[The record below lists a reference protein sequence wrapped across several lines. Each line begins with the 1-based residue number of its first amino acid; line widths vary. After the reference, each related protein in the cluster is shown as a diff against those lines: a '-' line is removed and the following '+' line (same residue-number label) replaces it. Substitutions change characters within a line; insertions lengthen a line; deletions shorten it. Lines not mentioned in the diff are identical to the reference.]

1 MMMISTKSKLR
12 NIFLLLAIANVNFCV
27 KGHPMNSAKLAEEVK
42 DGLNA
47 AHGDSLS
54 NNLGTVPDVPHQ
66 IPNDKSGTPA
76 IEDPKD
82 MKGFNKALKSTPES
96 EKLGTSSVEGIPQPE
111 FDRGFLRPFGAKMKF
126 LKPDQVQ
133 KLSTDDLITYMAEKD
148 KNVRDLAIKLR
159 DAKQDSTKN
168 GTPEIKQTYDKAYE
182 KTKAAAEKLVSEES
196 LTRDALLKLTEEQ
209 YVEKAALFDKDVYR
223 NNLKRQTYEKLL
235 RSETDVLYREVA
247 RIFIAREGE
256 PALNAKIERLALTL
270 ENNADTRSKPID
282 YLAIAADFLKNQANL
297 HADDPELNLYK
308 AEIKARE
315 IKANRAMKEALKG
328 ADKLFKRNKILK
340 SPDMRYKSAGFQ
352 AFIDKMMAWLS
363 KIMPTKSYIKSLAK
377 P

>member
-1 MMMISTKSKLR
+1 S
-12 NIFLLLAIANVNFCV
+12 
-27 KGHPMNSAKLAEEVK
+27 
-42 DGLNA
+42 NA
-47 AHGDSLS
+47 
-54 NNLGTVPDVPHQ
+54 
-66 IPNDKSGTPA
+66 
-76 IEDPKD
+76 
-82 MKGFNKALKSTPES
+82 
-96 EKLGTSSVEGIPQPE
+96 VEGIPQPE

-256 PALNAKIERLALTL
+256 PALTAKIERLALTL

-315 IKANRAMKEALKG
+315 IEANRAMKEALKG

-340 SPDMRYKSAGFQ
+340 SPDM
-352 AFIDKMMAWLS
+352 
-363 KIMPTKSYIKSLAK
+363 
-377 P
+377 

>member
-1 MMMISTKSKLR
+1 S
-12 NIFLLLAIANVNFCV
+12 
-27 KGHPMNSAKLAEEVK
+27 
-42 DGLNA
+42 NA
-47 AHGDSLS
+47 
-54 NNLGTVPDVPHQ
+54 
-66 IPNDKSGTPA
+66 
-76 IEDPKD
+76 
-82 MKGFNKALKSTPES
+82 
-96 EKLGTSSVEGIPQPE
+96 QPE

-168 GTPEIKQTYDKAYE
+168 GTPEIKQKYDKAYE

-196 LTRDALLKLTEEQ
+196 LTRDALLELTEEQ

-223 NNLKRQTYEKLL
+223 NNLQRQTYERLL
-235 RSETDVLYREVA
+235 RSETDVSYREVA
-247 RIFIAREGE
+247 RTFIAREGE

-270 ENNADTRSKPID
+270 ENNADTRSKLD

-308 AEIKARE
+308 AETKARE
-315 IKANRAMKEALKG
+315 IKANRAMKEALEG
-328 ADKLFKRNKILK
+328 ADKLFERNKILK
-340 SPDMRYKSAGFQ
+340 SPDM
-352 AFIDKMMAWLS
+352 
-363 KIMPTKSYIKSLAK
+363 
-377 P
+377 